1 MTARPLRLGLALGS
15 GSARGWSHIGVIRA
29 LQEEGIEPDVVAGS
43 SIGALVGA
51 VYLSGGLDAFEEWLR
66 ALTWKEIL
74 HYLDVGLVGGGMIQ
88 GDKLM
93 KMLGRYIKDVRVE
106 DLPKRLGAVATDLG
120 SGRET
125 WLKEGPL
132 LRAVRASIAM
142 PGLFTPV
149 KLDGQWL
156 VDGGLVNPAPVSLC
170 RALGAEVVIAVNLNA
185 DIVGGR
191 RPRFAPRLGAGK
203 KQGRAPDP
211 ETLSGLTERL
221 KNDLKER
228 ADALLDQLFAPERDT
243 PGLFETA
250 AKSIHI
256 MQDRITRSRMAG
268 DPPEVIIAPRLLQIG
283 LMEFDRAEE
292 AIDGGIEA
300 ARRAMP
306 DIKQALG
313 RG

>member
-1 MTARPLRLGLALGS
+1 MSEKPRLGLALGS
-15 GSARGWSHIGVIRA
+15 GSARGWAHIGVIRA

-51 VYLSGGLDAFEEWLR
+51 VYLGGELDAFEKWLR

-74 HYLDVGLVGGGMIQ
+74 HYLDVGLVGGGLIQ
-88 GDKLM
+88 GDRLM
-93 KMLGRYIKDVRVE
+93 KMLGRYIKEDALIE
-106 DLPKRLGAVATDLG
+106 DLPGRFGAVATELA

-125 WLKEGPL
+125 WLREGPL
-132 LRAVRASIAM
+132 QRAVRASIAM

-149 KLDGQWL
+149 RVGGEWL

-170 RALGAEVVIAVNLNA
+170 RALGADVAIAVNLNA

-191 RPRFAPRLGAGK
+191 RPRLPPRLGG
-203 KQGRAPDP
+203 GRKSGEAVGP

-228 ADALLDQLFAPERDT
+228 ADALLGQLFGAQRDT

-283 LMEFDRAEE
+283 LMEFDRADE
-292 AIDGGIEA
+292 AIDGGFEA
-300 ARRAMP
+300 ARRAMAE
-306 DIKQALG
+306 IKEAMG
-313 RG
+313 MG